1 MKQIMELVGGLVIL
15 FGGLSTLSMFGLQGT
30 QGTQAV
36 QSMAVG
42 SPPKKVVQVIQRVE
56 VGEGQVNLQTK
67 TTEEYY
73 NYKEEEEELW
83 EKMKAYYKDYAGGGI
98 DEQHN

>member
-1 MKQIMELVGGLVIL
+1 MKLMELVGGLVLL
-15 FGGLSTLSMFGLQGT
+15 FGGLSGLSMFGL

-67 TTEEYY
+67 TEEYY
-73 NYKEEEEELW
+73 DYNKEESGKELW
-83 EKMKAYYKDYAGGGI
+83 EKMKVYYRDYHAGGGI